1 MKTNPS
7 HEQLSKSLDR
17 RIRHLMI
24 KTLESFEEAFPQ
36 IANTSDGQRHKS
48 GIRTIFN
55 DIIRAQRDELLDYE
69 VEYRPLRLSEDNILA
84 ITQTFMQ
91 TVQKIE
97 FGMTLDS
104 QPVFL
109 IQASEDKLKVLDA
122 LRSELGA
129 GVVCIDKPGIAILV
143 VVGVEAC
150 VDSVLPVM
158 DRYRMHADV
167 REKYK
172 LWREALVKLYRS

>member
-24 KTLESFEEAFPQ
+24 KTLESFEKALPQ
-36 IANTSDGQRHKS
+36 AASTSDGQIYKS
-48 GIRTIFN
+48 GIRTFFN
-55 DIIRAQRDELLDYE
+55 DIIRAQRDELLDYA
-69 VEYRPLRLSEDNILA
+69 VEYRPLRLSEDNILG

-97 FGMTLDS
+97 FGFTPDH
-104 QPVFL
+104 QPV
-109 IQASEDKLKVLDA
+109 ITIHASEDKLKVLDA

-129 GVVCIDKPGIAILV
+129 GVVFIDKPGIAILA
-143 VVGVEAC
+143 VVGVDAC
-150 VDSVLPVM
+150 TDSVLPVM

-167 REKYK
+167 REKYR
-172 LWREALVKLYRS
+172 LWREELVKLYRS